1 MLGYALA
8 TLIGLSLGLM
18 GGGGSILTVPI
29 LVYVLKFDAKVSI
42 ALSLAIVGLTS
53 LIGAFTHY
61 KKGNLN
67 FKVALTFGP
76 VAMLGTFL
84 GAKLSVFL
92 TGATQLIIFA
102 IVMLIASYFM
112 FQGKKD
118 KEQNENEDVKE
129 IDPKK
134 KYAMIVLE
142 GLFVGILT
150 GIVGVGG
157 GFMIVPALVL
167 LSGISMKE
175 AVGTSL
181 LIISMKSFAGFLG
194 YMGQFEID
202 WNFLLIF
209 SAFTGVGIFAG
220 THLVQYISQEKLKK
234 MFAVF
239 LVVMG
244 FFILY
249 KNRAKILGQ
258 VAYINTGNHTTI
270 VQNIK
275 LNSEYDMNHK
285 TLHFRN
291 I

>member
-29 LVYVLKFDAKVSI
+29 LVYVLKMDAKVSI
-42 ALSLAIVGLTS
+42 ALSLAIVGITS

-67 FKVALTFGP
+67 FKVAMTFGP

-102 IVMLIASYFM
+102 FVMLIAAVFM
-112 FQGKKD
+112 FKGRKEEEGDKK
-118 KEQNENEDVKE
+118 ED

-134 KYAMIVLE
+134 KYTLIVLE
-142 GLFVGILT
+142 GLFVGVLT

-167 LSGISMKE
+167 LSRISMKE

-202 WNFLLIF
+202 WNFLMLF
-209 SAFTGVGIFAG
+209 SLFTGAGIFVG
-220 THLVQYISQEKLKK
+220 THLVQYISQQKLKK

-239 LVVMG
+239 LVIMG

-249 KNRAKILGQ
+249 KNRHKLSIANHLQTRPTEAIL
-258 VAYINTGNHTTI
+258 TI
-270 VQNIK
+270 
-275 LNSEYDMNHK
+275 
-285 TLHFRN
+285 RN
-291 I
+291 IDQDHKHITFS